1 MPALPGPARDYT
13 VNRDTME
20 WGRIAPPDCH
30 AIPLVRCKT
39 ASLVCSRGRG
49 LEQGRVL
56 DSLRTEYRR
65 HRMARFTVW
74 VLAYGVALELV
85 NLVSRAGAPGALE
98 VLFWL
103 AAIPCA
109 FYYVIRF
116 FKFLR
121 RYLLWHLRRRLIL
134 TYFFVAL
141 VPIALLIILVGF
153 AAFFVNGQLASFLV
167 VSRLQARAN
176 ELKQLGLV
184 ISTQGQ
190 HTAGRSTKAALD
202 QLEDFTVSELG
213 SRSADYPALEV
224 TLRIGDAVR
233 AFHLSDRSPAA
244 AASVPAWLTGDE
256 FGGIALDHN
265 DLYLRA
271 VDRASTLSGSVTVT
285 LSEPFTPELLDQV
298 GQGIGPITAVSPK
311 KSERAP
317 AGPAGAKH
325 AAGGKPGIKI
335 TTNENPNGD
344 LDTVSSRSL
353 VVPAKASFYDLPVYN
368 GDSLQPTLWQEA
380 KERKDPDGAFFS
392 VSSRMFALNRQILSS
407 LGQYSS
413 LYWTAFAVLGVIFL
427 VIELVAAII
436 GWRLTRSI
444 TTTVDKLNEATERVK
459 TGDFSHRIN
468 LPARDQLTA
477 LGEAFDGMTASV
489 ERLLRESLE
498 KTRLE
503 GELEIAREVQNRLF
517 PQAAPE
523 VSGIRLYGLCKPART
538 VSGDYYDFLRLDS
551 GRVAVVVGDI
561 SGKGI
566 SAALLMATLQSAL
579 HAQFYDGH
587 NGSPAVW
594 PAETAEVV
602 SRLNRQL
609 YASTPREK
617 YVTLFYGVYDS
628 ATRKLAYTNAGHL
641 PPVLFRQNRIQRLE
655 GGGTVVGLFPSVR
668 YTQAEIEIEPGDLLL
683 AFTDG
688 MTEPENS
695 FGQEFGEER
704 LLDVAQRA
712 RSSPPEIMMNEIYRA
727 VSDWTGSP
735 ELQDDMTLVVAQAQN
750 LA

>member
-1 MPALPGPARDYT
+1 
-13 VNRDTME
+13 
-20 WGRIAPPDCH
+20 
-30 AIPLVRCKT
+30 
-39 ASLVCSRGRG
+39 
-49 LEQGRVL
+49 
-56 DSLRTEYRR
+56 
-65 HRMARFTVW
+65 MARFTVW
-74 VLAYGVALELV
+74 VLAYGAALWLV
-85 NLVSRAGAPGALE
+85 NRVSRTGAPGALE

-109 FYYVIRF
+109 FYYVIRL
-116 FKFLR
+116 FKLLR

-134 TYFFVAL
+134 TYFFVGV
-141 VPIALLIILVGF
+141 VPIALLLVLAGF

-167 VSRLQARAN
+167 VSRLEARAN

-190 HTAGRSTKAALD
+190 HTTERSTKAALD
-202 QLEDFTVSELG
+202 RLEDFTVSELG
-213 SRSADYPALEV
+213 SRSSDYPALEV

-233 AFHLSDRSPAA
+233 AFHLRDRSPAEPI
-244 AASVPAWLTGDE
+244 SMPAWLTADQ
-256 FGGIALDHN
+256 FGGIILQSNNLALRTVN
-265 DLYLRA
+265 RA
-271 VDRASTLSGSVTVT
+271 PTPIGPLSVTLSQPFTPALLDQIGRGIGPVVALSPKFSEKAAPNQKAPSENVTVT
-285 LSEPFTPELLDQV
+285 V
-298 GQGIGPITAVSPK
+298 
-311 KSERAP
+311 
-317 AGPAGAKH
+317 
-325 AAGGKPGIKI
+325 
-335 TTNENPNGD
+335 NPNQNTNID
-344 LDTVSSRSL
+344 MKTTSSSSL
-353 VVPAKASFYDLPVYN
+353 VVPPKSSFFDLAVYN
-368 GDSLQPTLWQEA
+368 FNSLQPTIWEGTN
-380 KERKDPDGAFFS
+380 ERKDPDRGLFY
-392 VSSRMFALNRQILSS
+392 VSSRISALNHQVLST
-407 LGQYSS
+407 LGKYSS
-413 LYWTAFAVLGVIFL
+413 LYWTLFAVVGVIFL

-459 TGDFSHRIN
+459 AGDFSHRIN
-468 LPARDQLTA
+468 LPAHDQLTA

-517 PQAAPE
+517 PQTAPD
-523 VSGIRLYGLCKPART
+523 VAGLRLYGLCKPART
-538 VSGDYYDFLRLDS
+538 VSGDYYDFLRLDN
-551 GRVAVVVGDI
+551 GRVALVVGDI

-594 PAETAEVV
+594 PPETAEVV

-695 FGQEFGEER
+695 YGQEFGEER

-712 RSSPPEIMMNEIYRA
+712 RSSPPEVMMNEIYRA

-735 ELQDDMTLVVAQAQN
+735 ELQDDMTLVVAQAQT
-750 LA
+750 LAS

>member
-1 MPALPGPARDYT
+1 
-13 VNRDTME
+13 
-20 WGRIAPPDCH
+20 
-30 AIPLVRCKT
+30 
-39 ASLVCSRGRG
+39 
-49 LEQGRVL
+49 
-56 DSLRTEYRR
+56 
-65 HRMARFTVW
+65 MARFTVW
-74 VLAYGVALELV
+74 VLAYGAALWLV
-85 NLVSRAGAPGALE
+85 NRISRAGAPGALE

-109 FYYVIRF
+109 VYYVIRF

-134 TYFFVAL
+134 TYFFVAV
-141 VPIALLIILVGF
+141 VPIVLLLLLVAV

-167 VSRLQARAN
+167 VSRLQNRAS
-176 ELKQLGLV
+176 ELKQMGLV
-184 ISTQGQ
+184 ISNQGQ
-190 HTAGRSTKAALD
+190 HTAAHSAKAALD
-202 QLEDFTVSELG
+202 ELEDFTVSELG
-213 SRSADYPALEV
+213 SRAGDYPGLEI
-224 TLRIGDAVR
+224 TLRIGGAVR
-233 AFHLSDRSPAA
+233 AFRLKDRSPAEPVSA
-244 AASVPAWLTGDE
+244 PAWLTRDQ
-256 FGGIALDHN
+256 FGGIVLDHN
-265 DLYLRA
+265 NLALRA
-271 VDRASTLSGSVTVT
+271 VDRAATPDGAVVVA
-285 LSEPFTPELLDQV
+285 LSEPFTPDLLDQV
-298 GQGIGPITAVSPK
+298 GQGIGPIAAVSPK
-311 KSERAP
+311 RVVRTPTPRSGTRSTD
-317 AGPAGAKH
+317 GPR
-325 AAGGKPGIKI
+325 ISI
-335 TTNENPNGD
+335 TTSENPNGNGD
-344 LDTVSSRSL
+344 IETISSRSL
-353 VVPAKASFYDLPVYN
+353 TVPAKASFFDLPVYN
-368 GDSLQPTLWQEA
+368 GDSLQPTLWEDA
-380 KERKDPDGAFFS
+380 TEHKDPDGAFFS
-392 VSSRMFALNRQILSS
+392 VSSRMFALNHQVLSS

-427 VIELVAAII
+427 VIELVSLII
-436 GWRLTRSI
+436 SWRLTRSI

-459 TGDFSHRIN
+459 AGDFSHRIN
-468 LPARDQLTA
+468 LPAHDQLTA

-489 ERLLRESLE
+489 QRLLRESLE

-523 VSGIRLYGLCKPART
+523 VAGLELYGRCNPART
-538 VSGDYYDFLRLDS
+538 VSGDYYDFLRLDN
-551 GRVAVVVGDI
+551 GRVALVVGDI

-587 NGSPAVW
+587 NGSAALGV
-594 PAETAEVV
+594 AGTAEVV

-641 PPVLFRQNRIQRLE
+641 PPVLFRRDRIQRLE
-655 GGGTVVGLFPSVR
+655 GGGTVVGLFPSAR

-688 MTEPENS
+688 MTEPENTY
-695 FGQEFGEER
+695 GQEFGEER
-704 LLDVAQRA
+704 LLDVAQRT
-712 RSSPPEIMMNEIYRA
+712 RSSPPEVMMNEIYRA

-735 ELQDDMTLVVAQAQN
+735 ELQDDMTLVVAQAQR

>member
-1 MPALPGPARDYT
+1 MQQKLNLRPARDYT

-20 WGRIAPPDCH
+20 WGKPGIRPDCH
-30 AIPLVRCKT
+30 AIPPVRCKI
-39 ASLVCSRGRG
+39 ASLVCLRG
-49 LEQGRVL
+49 LEHWRVL

-74 VLAYGVALELV
+74 VLAYGAALWLV
-85 NLVSRAGAPGALE
+85 NRVSRAGAPGFLE
-98 VLFWL
+98 FLFWA

-109 FYYVIRF
+109 FYYFVRL
-116 FKFLR
+116 FKVLR

-134 TYFFVAL
+134 TYFFVAV
-141 VPIALLIILVGF
+141 VPIALLLVLVGI

-167 VSRLQARAN
+167 VSRLEARAN
-176 ELKQLGLV
+176 DLKQLGLV

-190 HTAGRSTKAALD
+190 HTTGRSTSAALD
-202 QLEDFTVSELG
+202 DLEKFTVSELG
-213 SRSADYPALEV
+213 SRSGDYPALEV
-224 TLRIGDAVR
+224 TLRLGPAVR
-233 AFHLSDRSPAA
+233 AFHLQDRSPADPV
-244 AASVPAWLTGDE
+244 SMPAWLAADQ
-256 FGGIALDHN
+256 FGGIVLEDNNLALRTVN
-265 DLYLRA
+265 RA
-271 VDRASTLSGSVTVT
+271 ETPLGPLSVT
-285 LSEPFTPELLDQV
+285 LSEPFTPGLLDQV
-298 GQGIGPITAVSPK
+298 GQGIGPVVALSPK
-311 KSERAP
+311 YTENAP
-317 AGPAGAKH
+317 AASQKAPKENVAIAV
-325 AAGGKPGIKI
+325 
-335 TTNENPNGD
+335 NPNQNTNID
-344 LDTVSSRSL
+344 MKTTSSDSL
-353 VVPAKASFYDLPVYN
+353 VVPPKSSLFDLPVYN
-368 GDSLQPTLWQEA
+368 GDSLQPTIWGGA
-380 KERKDPDGAFFS
+380 KERKDPDRALFY
-392 VSSRMFALNRQILSS
+392 VSSRIYALNRQVISS
-407 LGQYSS
+407 LGKYSS
-413 LYWTAFAVLGVIFL
+413 LYWTVFAVVGVVFL
-427 VIELVAAII
+427 VIELVALII
-436 GWRLTRSI
+436 SWRLTRSI

-459 TGDFSHRIN
+459 AGDFSHRIN
-468 LPARDQLTA
+468 LPAHDQLTA

-517 PQAAPE
+517 PQSAPD
-523 VSGIRLYGLCKPART
+523 VAGLRLYGLCKPART

-551 GRVAVVVGDI
+551 GRVALVVGDI

-587 NGSPAVW
+587 NGSPTLW

-668 YTQAEIEIEPGDLLL
+668 YTQAEIEIEPGDMLL

-695 FGQEFGEER
+695 YGQEFGEER
-704 LLDVAQRA
+704 LLDVARRA
-712 RSSPPEIMMNEIYRA
+712 RSSPPEVMMNEIYRA

-750 LA
+750 LG

>member
-1 MPALPGPARDYT
+1 
-13 VNRDTME
+13 
-20 WGRIAPPDCH
+20 
-30 AIPLVRCKT
+30 
-39 ASLVCSRGRG
+39 
-49 LEQGRVL
+49 
-56 DSLRTEYRR
+56 
-65 HRMARFTVW
+65 MARFTVW
-74 VLAYGVALELV
+74 VLAYGAALWLV
-85 NLVSRAGAPGALE
+85 NRVSKAGAPASLE
-98 VLFWL
+98 FVFWV

-134 TYFFVAL
+134 TYFFVAV
-141 VPIALLIILVGF
+141 VPIVLLLLLAGT

-167 VSRLQARAN
+167 VSRLQSRAN
-176 ELKQLGLV
+176 ELKALGLV
-184 ISTQGQ
+184 ISNQGQ
-190 HTAGRSTKAALD
+190 QAAMHSPNTALD
-202 QLEDFTVSELG
+202 DLESFTVGELG
-213 SRSADYPALEV
+213 MRAADYPAIEV
-224 TLRIGDAVR
+224 TLQIGPAVR
-233 AFHLSDRSPAA
+233 SFHLQDRSPAA
-244 AASVPAWLTGDE
+244 PVSVPGWLRQNQ
-256 FGGIALDHN
+256 FSGIILDHN
-265 DLYLRA
+265 TLVLRA
-271 VDRASTLSGSVTVT
+271 VDRASTPAGPVAIL

-311 KSERAP
+311 KEQASPNRP
-317 AGPAGAKH
+317 H
-325 AAGGKPGIKI
+325 ARSGGDRHVEI
-335 TTNENPNGD
+335 TTKENPNGD
-344 LDTVSSRSL
+344 IETVSSKSL
-353 VVPAKASFYDLPVYN
+353 SVPAKTSVIDLPVYN
-368 GDSLQPTLWQEA
+368 GDSLQPVIWEDETG
-380 KERKDPDGAFFS
+380 RRDPDGAFFS
-392 VSSRMFALNRQILSS
+392 ISSRMFALNRQILSS

-427 VIELVAAII
+427 VIELVSLII
-436 GWRLTRSI
+436 SWRLTRSI

-459 TGDFSHRIN
+459 AGDFSHRIN

-517 PQAAPE
+517 PQAAPD
-523 VSGIRLYGLCKPART
+523 VAGLQLYGLCKPART
-538 VSGDYYDFLRLDS
+538 VSGDYYDFLRLDG
-551 GRVAVVVGDI
+551 GRVALVVGDI

-587 NGSPAVW
+587 NGSAAAASV
-594 PAETAEVV
+594 AEVV

-641 PPVLFRQNRIQRLE
+641 PPVLFRQDRIQRLE
-655 GGGTVVGLFPSVR
+655 GGGTVVGLFPAAR
-668 YTQAEIEIEPGDLLL
+668 YEQTEIVIEPGDMLL

-695 FGQEFGEER
+695 YGQEFGEER

-712 RSSPPEIMMNEIYRA
+712 RSSPPEVMMNEIYRA

-735 ELQDDMTLVVAQAQN
+735 ELQDDMTLVVAQAQS
-750 LA
+750 LGGLDREIAGA

>member
-1 MPALPGPARDYT
+1 
-13 VNRDTME
+13 
-20 WGRIAPPDCH
+20 
-30 AIPLVRCKT
+30 
-39 ASLVCSRGRG
+39 
-49 LEQGRVL
+49 
-56 DSLRTEYRR
+56 
-65 HRMARFTVW
+65 MARFTVW
-74 VLAYGVALELV
+74 ILAYGAALWVV
-85 NLVSRAGAPGALE
+85 NRVSRAGAPGALE

-134 TYFFVAL
+134 TYFFVAV
-141 VPIALLIILVGF
+141 VPIVLLLLLVGI

-167 VSRLQARAN
+167 VSRLQNRAN

-184 ISTQGQ
+184 ISNQGQ
-190 HTAGRSTKAALD
+190 HAAARSPKIALD
-202 QLEDFTVSELG
+202 NLEDFTVSELG
-213 SRSADYPALEV
+213 SRAGDYPGLEV
-224 TLRIGDAVR
+224 TLGIGGAVR
-233 AFHLSDRSPAA
+233 AFRLKDRSAA
-244 AASVPAWLTGDE
+244 EPVLVPAWLAHDQ
-256 FGGIALDHN
+256 FGGIILDHN
-265 DLYLRA
+265 NLALRA
-271 VDRASTLSGSVTVT
+271 VDRASTPGGLVVVV

-298 GQGIGPITAVSPK
+298 GQGIGPVAAVSPK
-311 KSERAP
+311 KSVQTPTQRANPKP
-317 AGPAGAKH
+317 AGGPK
-325 AAGGKPGIKI
+325 ISI

-344 LDTVSSRSL
+344 IETMSSKSL
-353 VVPAKASFYDLPVYN
+353 IVPAKASFFDLPVYN
-368 GDSLQPTLWQEA
+368 GDSLQPTLWQGATEH
-380 KERKDPDGAFFS
+380 RDPDGAFFS
-392 VSSRMFALNRQILSS
+392 VSSRMVALNHQVLSS

-413 LYWTAFAVLGVIFL
+413 LYWTAFAVLGVVFL
-427 VIELVAAII
+427 VIELVAIII

-444 TTTVDKLNEATERVK
+444 TTTVDKLNEATERVRA
-459 TGDFSHRIN
+459 GDFSHRIN
-468 LPARDQLTA
+468 LPAHDQLTA

-489 ERLLRESLE
+489 QRLLRESLE

-517 PQAAPE
+517 PQTAPE
-523 VSGIRLYGLCKPART
+523 VAGLELYGLCKPART

-551 GRVAVVVGDI
+551 GRVALVVGDI

-587 NGSPAVW
+587 KGSA
-594 PAETAEVV
+594 ALGAAGTAEVV

-641 PPVLFRQNRIQRLE
+641 PPVLFRRDRIQRLE
-655 GGGTVVGLFPSVR
+655 GGGTVVGLFPSAP
-668 YTQAEIEIEPGDLLL
+668 YTQTEIEIEPGDLLL

-688 MTEPENS
+688 MTEPENTY
-695 FGQEFGEER
+695 GQEFGEER

-712 RSSPPEIMMNEIYRA
+712 RSSPPEVMMNEIYRA

-735 ELQDDMTLVVAQAQN
+735 ELQDDMTLVVAQAQS

>member
-1 MPALPGPARDYT
+1 MQGGL
-13 VNRDTME
+13 
-20 WGRIAPPDCH
+20 
-30 AIPLVRCKT
+30 
-39 ASLVCSRGRG
+39 LVCSHGFG

-74 VLAYGVALELV
+74 VLAYGAALGLV
-85 NLVSRAGAPGALE
+85 NRVSRAGAPGALE

-103 AAIPCA
+103 AVTPCA
-109 FYYVIRF
+109 FYYLVRF

-121 RYLLWHLRRRLIL
+121 RYLLWHLRRRLVL
-134 TYFFVAL
+134 TYFFVAV
-141 VPIALLIILVGF
+141 VPIALLLVLVGF

-176 ELKQLGLV
+176 DLKQLGLL
-184 ISTQGQ
+184 ISSQGQ
-190 HTAGRSTKAALD
+190 HTARRSPKAALD
-202 QLEDFTVSELG
+202 ELQDFTFSALG
-213 SRSADYPALEV
+213 SRTRDYPALEV
-224 TLRIGDAVR
+224 TLRIGDGVR
-233 AFHLSDRSPAA
+233 AFHLRDRSPAA
-244 AASVPAWLTGDE
+244 PAALPDWLTADE
-256 FGGIALDHN
+256 FGGIVLDHN
-265 DLYLRA
+265 SLYLRA
-271 VDRASTLSGSVTVT
+271 VDRASAPSGPVAVT
-285 LSEPFTPELLDQV
+285 LSEPFTPELLDQI

-311 KSERAP
+311 KTEKAP
-317 AGPAGAKH
+317 T
-325 AAGGKPGIKI
+325 AAGGNRRIKV
-335 TTNENPNGD
+335 TANENPNGD
-344 LDTVSSRSL
+344 LETVSSRLL

-368 GDSLQPTLWQEA
+368 GDSLQPTLWQES
-380 KERKDPDGAFFS
+380 KERKDADAAFFS

-427 VIELVAAII
+427 VIELVALVIS
-436 GWRLTRSI
+436 WRLTRSI

-468 LPARDQLTA
+468 LPAHDQLTA

-517 PQAAPE
+517 PQSAPE
-523 VSGIRLYGLCKPART
+523 VAGLELYGLCKPART
-538 VSGDYYDFLRLDS
+538 VSGDYYDFLRLDN
-551 GRVAVVVGDI
+551 GRVGLVVGDI

-587 NGSPAVW
+587 NGSAAPGS
-594 PAETAEVV
+594 AETAEVV

-628 ATRKLAYTNAGHL
+628 VTRKLAYTNAGHL
-641 PPVLFRQNRIQRLE
+641 PPVLFRQNRIKRLE

-695 FGQEFGEER
+695 YGQEFGEER

-712 RSSPPEIMMNEIYRA
+712 RSSPPEVMMNEIYRA

>member
-1 MPALPGPARDYT
+1 
-13 VNRDTME
+13 V
-20 WGRIAPPDCH
+20 I
-30 AIPLVRCKT
+30 
-39 ASLVCSRGRG
+39 
-49 LEQGRVL
+49 VL

-74 VLAYGVALELV
+74 VLAYGAALWLV
-85 NLVSRAGAPGALE
+85 NRISRAGAPGALE

-109 FYYVIRF
+109 VYYVIRF

-134 TYFFVAL
+134 TYFFVAV
-141 VPIALLIILVGF
+141 VPIVLLLLLVGV

-167 VSRLQARAN
+167 VSRLQNRAS
-176 ELKQLGLV
+176 ELKQMGLV
-184 ISTQGQ
+184 ISNQGQ
-190 HTAGRSTKAALD
+190 HATAHSAKAALD
-202 QLEDFTVSELG
+202 ELEDFTVSELG
-213 SRSADYPALEV
+213 SRAGDYPGLEI
-224 TLRIGDAVR
+224 TLRIGGAVR
-233 AFHLSDRSPAA
+233 AFRLRDRSPAEPVSA
-244 AASVPAWLTGDE
+244 PAWLTRDQ
-256 FGGIALDHN
+256 FGGIVLDHN
-265 DLYLRA
+265 NLALRA
-271 VDRASTLSGSVTVT
+271 VDRAATPDGPVAVA

-298 GQGIGPITAVSPK
+298 GQGIGPIAAVSPK
-311 KSERAP
+311 KVVRTPTPRPSTKSTG
-317 AGPAGAKH
+317 GPRVS
-325 AAGGKPGIKI
+325 I
-335 TTNENPNGD
+335 TTSENPNGD
-344 LDTVSSRSL
+344 IETTSSRL
-353 VVPAKASFYDLPVYN
+353 LTVPAKASFFDLPVYN
-368 GDSLQPTLWQEA
+368 GDSLQPTLWEDA
-380 KERKDPDGAFFS
+380 TEHKDPDGAFFS
-392 VSSRMFALNRQILSS
+392 VSSRMFALNHQVLSS

-427 VIELVAAII
+427 VIELVSLII
-436 GWRLTRSI
+436 SWRLTRSI

-459 TGDFSHRIN
+459 AGDFSHRIN
-468 LPARDQLTA
+468 LPAHDQLTA

-489 ERLLRESLE
+489 QRLLRESLE

-517 PQAAPE
+517 PQTAPE
-523 VSGIRLYGLCKPART
+523 VAGLELYGRCNPART
-538 VSGDYYDFLRLDS
+538 VSGDYYDFLRLDN
-551 GRVAVVVGDI
+551 GRVALVVGDI

-587 NGSPAVW
+587 NGSA
-594 PAETAEVV
+594 ALEAAGTAEVV

-641 PPVLFRQNRIQRLE
+641 PPVLFRRDRIQRLE
-655 GGGTVVGLFPSVR
+655 GGGTVVGLFPSAR

-688 MTEPENS
+688 MTEPENTY
-695 FGQEFGEER
+695 GQEFGEER

-712 RSSPPEIMMNEIYRA
+712 RSSPSEVMMNEIYRA

-735 ELQDDMTLVVAQAQN
+735 ELQDDMTLVVAQAQR

>member
-1 MPALPGPARDYT
+1 
-13 VNRDTME
+13 
-20 WGRIAPPDCH
+20 
-30 AIPLVRCKT
+30 
-39 ASLVCSRGRG
+39 
-49 LEQGRVL
+49 
-56 DSLRTEYRR
+56 
-65 HRMARFTVW
+65 MARFTVW
-74 VLAYGVALELV
+74 ILAYGAALWVV
-85 NLVSRAGAPGALE
+85 NRLSRAGAPGALE

-134 TYFFVAL
+134 TYFFVAV
-141 VPIALLIILVGF
+141 VPIVLLLLLVGI

-167 VSRLQARAN
+167 VSRLQNRAN
-176 ELKQLGLV
+176 DLKQLGLV
-184 ISTQGQ
+184 ISNQGQ
-190 HTAGRSTKAALD
+190 HAAGHSPKTALD
-202 QLEDFTVSELG
+202 ELEDFTVSELG
-213 SRSADYPALEV
+213 SRAGDYPGLEV
-224 TLRIGDAVR
+224 TLRIGGAVR
-233 AFHLSDRSPAA
+233 AFRLKDRSPAEPVA
-244 AASVPAWLTGDE
+244 VPAWLTRDQ
-256 FGGIALDHN
+256 FGGIVLDHN
-265 DLYLRA
+265 NLSLRA
-271 VDRASTLSGSVTVT
+271 VDRAATPDGPVVVA

-298 GQGIGPITAVSPK
+298 GQGIGPVAAVSPK
-311 KSERAP
+311 KVVEHAPGRAP
-317 AGPAGAKH
+317 SGKPAGA
-325 AAGGKPGIKI
+325 PRITI
-335 TTNENPNGD
+335 TTSENPNGD
-344 LDTVSSRSL
+344 IETLSSRSL
-353 VVPAKASFYDLPVYN
+353 AVPAKASFFDLPVYN
-368 GDSLQPTLWQEA
+368 GDSLQPTMWEGA
-380 KERKDPDGAFFS
+380 TERKDPDGAFFS
-392 VSSRMFALNRQILSS
+392 VSSRMVALNHQVLSS

-427 VIELVAAII
+427 VIELVSIII

-459 TGDFSHRIN
+459 AGDFSHRIN
-468 LPARDQLTA
+468 LPAHDQLTA

-489 ERLLRESLE
+489 QRLLRESLE

-517 PQAAPE
+517 PQTAPE
-523 VSGIRLYGLCKPART
+523 VAGLELYGLCKPART
-538 VSGDYYDFLRLDS
+538 VSGDYYDFLRLDG
-551 GRVAVVVGDI
+551 GRVALVVGDI

-587 NGSPAVW
+587 NGSA
-594 PAETAEVV
+594 ALGSAGTAEVV

-641 PPVLFRQNRIQRLE
+641 PPVLFRRDRIQRLE
-655 GGGTVVGLFPSVR
+655 GGGTVVGLFPTVR
-668 YTQAEIEIEPGDLLL
+668 YEQTEIEIEPGDMLL

-688 MTEPENS
+688 MTEPENN

-712 RSSPPEIMMNEIYRA
+712 RSSPPEVMMNEIYRA

>member
-1 MPALPGPARDYT
+1 
-13 VNRDTME
+13 
-20 WGRIAPPDCH
+20 
-30 AIPLVRCKT
+30 
-39 ASLVCSRGRG
+39 
-49 LEQGRVL
+49 
-56 DSLRTEYRR
+56 
-65 HRMARFTVW
+65 MARFTVW
-74 VLAYGVALELV
+74 VVAYGAALWLV
-85 NLVSRAGAPGALE
+85 NRVSRAGAPGFLE
-98 VLFWL
+98 FLFWA

-109 FYYVIRF
+109 FYYLVRF
-116 FKFLR
+116 FKLLR

-134 TYFFVAL
+134 TYFFVAV
-141 VPIALLIILVGF
+141 VPIALLLVLVGI

-167 VSRLQARAN
+167 VSRLEARSN

-184 ISTQGQ
+184 ISSQGQ
-190 HTAGRSTKAALD
+190 HTTEHSAKAALD

-224 TLRIGDAVR
+224 TLRIGTAVR
-233 AFHLSDRSPAA
+233 AFHLQDRSPAD
-244 AASVPAWLTGDE
+244 PIPMPLWLVADQ
-256 FGGIALDHN
+256 FGGIVLEDNNLALRTVN
-265 DLYLRA
+265 RA
-271 VDRASTLSGSVTVT
+271 LTPTGPLSVT
-285 LSEPFTPELLDQV
+285 LSEPFTPELLNQI
-298 GQGIGPITAVSPK
+298 GQGIGPVVALSPK
-311 KSERAP
+311 YSEKAP
-317 AGPAGAKH
+317 APSQKTPNETYITVNS
-325 AAGGKPGIKI
+325 GGNTNVDMK
-335 TTNENPNGD
+335 TT
-344 LDTVSSRSL
+344 SSNSL
-353 VVPAKASFYDLPVYN
+353 VVPPKSSFFDLPVYN
-368 GDSLQPTLWQEA
+368 GDSLQPTIWGGA
-380 KERKDPDGAFFS
+380 KERKDPDRALFY
-392 VSSRMFALNRQILSS
+392 VSSRIYALNRQVLSS
-407 LGQYSS
+407 LGKYSS
-413 LYWTAFAVLGVIFL
+413 LYWTVFAVVGVIFL
-427 VIELVAAII
+427 VIELVALII
-436 GWRLTRSI
+436 SWRLTRSI

-459 TGDFSHRIN
+459 AGDFSHRIN
-468 LPARDQLTA
+468 LPAYDQLTA

-517 PQAAPE
+517 PQSAPD
-523 VSGIRLYGLCKPART
+523 VAGLRLYGLCKPART
-538 VSGDYYDFLRLDS
+538 VSGDYYDFLRLDN
-551 GRVAVVVGDI
+551 GRVALVVGDI

-587 NGSPAVW
+587 NGSAALGA
-594 PAETAEVV
+594 AETADVV

-641 PPVLFRQNRIQRLE
+641 PPVLFRQNRLQRLE

-668 YTQAEIEIEPGDLLL
+668 YTQAEVQIEPGDMLL

-695 FGQEFGEER
+695 YGQEFGEER

-712 RSSPPEIMMNEIYRA
+712 RSSPPEVMMDEIYRA

-735 ELQDDMTLVVAQAQN
+735 ELQDDMTLVVAQAQT